1 LLCQNCLRSTFPD
14 RFGSLED
21 ARSFCRSFFGW
32 YNTCHRH
39 SGIALLTPAIVH
51 AGQADAVIA
60 ARGPVLGSAYTEH
73 PERLVRGL
81 PQPPQL
87 PGAVWIN
94 KPQREVESQ

>member
-1 LLCQNCLRSTFPD
+1 MLCQNCLRSTFPD

-21 ARSFCRSFFGW
+21 ARSFCRSFFGC

-60 ARGPVLGSAYTEH
+60 ARGLVLGSAYTEH